1 LRSRAIGLIYVGM
14 SSNLDLRSRSLLRTL
29 IAQHIRDGE
38 PVGSRTLARQSGLDV
53 SPATI
58 RNIMADLE
66 EIGLLSAPHTSAG
79 RVPTDAGY
87 RLYVDWLLQARR
99 RLKSTD
105 DIEGRLRRGGAV
117 GDLLENVSHELAR
130 ASHQIAFAMTPAGAT
145 VRLRHINFVTLDTH
159 KVLIIVVATG
169 NQITHKVVET
179 PEPYDIAAL
188 EQAAQYINA
197 EFAGLTL
204 LEAREAIVAR
214 MLEERHLYD
223 VLLTRALRLA
233 QTGLDEVA
241 PEETLHVQG
250 VSFLFDGALGG
261 SVDREQVTL
270 ETLRALFKLLEEK
283 HRLVELLTS
292 YIEADGLTVVIG
304 SEHTSPDMHPFS
316 LVASTFHDGPRTG
329 TVGVIGPTRMR
340 YQRAITVVDGVSQA
354 MARVLEGH

>member
-1 LRSRAIGLIYVGM
+1 MAA
-14 SSNLDLRSRSLLRTL
+14 DLTDRQRRILARLVSDY
-29 IAQHIRDGE
+29 IEQGE
-38 PVGSRTLARQSGLDV
+38 PVSSARLAEHSGLGLSSATVRNILAR
-53 SPATI
+53 
-58 RNIMADLE
+58 LE
-66 EIGLLSAPHTSAG
+66 EQGLVRQPHTSAG

-87 RLYVDWLLQARR
+87 RLYVDWLLHARR

-145 VRLRHINFVTLDTH
+145 VRLRHINFVALDTH
-159 KVLIIVVATG
+159 KVLIIVVTTG

-179 PEPYDIAAL
+179 PEPYDFAAL

-214 MLEERHLYD
+214 MREERHLYD
-223 VLLTRALRLA
+223 VLLTRALHLA